1 MWELNWFNLWKLSKE
16 KFWKEYPLILAI
28 TDEYVEKY
36 KSTVEKH
43 KYINLYALMLAVRKQ
58 ENGRE
63 GLEFGVMAAKDT
75 DLEEQARWAIVTFI
89 KNIQRWERA
98 IRDNSWKRTNSSL
111 ELDYIAFL
119 GNRWCPVGAANDP
132 LGLNKYWI
140 PNVQQ
145 LYKLYKK
152 EVIK

>member
-1 MWELNWFNLWKLSKE
+1 MWGLNWHNLWKLSKE

-28 TDEYVEKY
+28 TDEYVEKH
-36 KSTVEKH
+36 KSIVERH

-58 ENGRE
+58 ENGKP
-63 GLEFGVMAAKDT
+63 GIEFGVMAARGT

-98 IRDNSWKRTNSSL
+98 LQNNSWKRTNSNL

-119 GNRWCPVGAANDP
+119 GKRWAPIGVVNDP
-132 LGLNKYWI
+132 LGLNRYWV
-140 PNVQQ
+140 PNVQKLYQ
-145 LYKLYKK
+145 LYKK
-152 EVIK
+152 

>member
-1 MWELNWFNLWKLSKE
+1 VWGLNWHNLWKLSKE
-16 KFWKEYPLILAI
+16 QFWKEYPLILAI
-28 TDEYVEKY
+28 ADEYIEKH
-36 KSTVEKH
+36 KGIVDRH

-58 ENGRE
+58 ENGKP

-89 KNIQRWERA
+89 KNIQRWERKEGG
-98 IRDNSWKRTNSSL
+98 WKTKFSNP
-111 ELDYIAFL
+111 EQDYIAFL
-119 GNRWCPVGAANDP
+119 GNRWAPVGAINDP

>member
-1 MWELNWFNLWKLSKE
+1 VWELNWFNLWKLSKE

-63 GLEFGVMAAKDT
+63 GLEFGVIAAKDT
-75 DLEEQARWAIVTFI
+75 DLEEQARWAVVTFI
-89 KNIQRWERA
+89 KNEERWERA
-98 IRDNSWKRTNSSL
+98 KRNNEWKIQNSNP
-111 ELDYIAFL
+111 ELDYIVYL
-119 GNRWCPVGAANDP
+119 GNRWCPVGASNDP
-132 LGLNKYWI
+132 QGLNKFWI
-140 PNVQQ
+140 GNVQ
-145 LYKLYKK
+145 KLYLQYKK
-152 EVIK
+152 

>member
-1 MWELNWFNLWKLSKE
+1 MWGLNWFNLWKLSKE
-16 KFWKEYPLILAI
+16 QFWKEYPLILAI
-28 TDEYVEKY
+28 TDEYVEKH
-36 KSTVEKH
+36 KSIVERH

-58 ENGRE
+58 ENGKP

-89 KNIQRWERA
+89 KNIQRWERKEGG
-98 IRDNSWKRTNSSL
+98 WKTKFSNP
-111 ELDYIAFL
+111 EQDYIAFL
-119 GNRWCPVGAANDP
+119 GNRWCPIGAVNDP
-132 LGLNKYWI
+132 LGLNKHWI

-145 LYKLYKK
+145 LYNLYKK

>member
-1 MWELNWFNLWKLSKE
+1 VWGLNWFNLWKLSKE
-16 KFWKEYPLILAI
+16 QFWKEYPLILAI
-28 TDEYVEKY
+28 TDEYVEKH
-36 KSTVEKH
+36 KSIVERH

-58 ENGRE
+58 ENGKP

-89 KNIQRWERA
+89 KNIQRWERKEGG
-98 IRDNSWKRTNSSL
+98 WKTKFSNP
-111 ELDYIAFL
+111 EQDYIAFL
-119 GNRWCPVGAANDP
+119 GNRWCPIGAVNDP
-132 LGLNKYWI
+132 LGLNKHWI

-145 LYKLYKK
+145 LYNLYKK

>member
-1 MWELNWFNLWKLSKE
+1 MWGLNWLNLWKTSSE

-28 TDEYVEKY
+28 TDEYVAKY
-36 KSTVEKH
+36 ENIVERH
-43 KYINLYALMLAVRKQ
+43 KYINLYALMLAVRRQ
-58 ENGRE
+58 ENGRP

-89 KNIQRWERA
+89 KNIQRWERKEGG
-98 IRDNSWKRTNSSL
+98 WKTKFTNP
-111 ELDYIAFL
+111 EQDYIAFL

-145 LYKLYKK
+145 LYNLYKK

>member
-63 GLEFGVMAAKDT
+63 GLEFGVIAAKDT
-75 DLEEQARWAIVTFI
+75 DLEEQARWAVVTFL
-89 KNIQRWERA
+89 KNEERWERA
-98 IRDNSWKRTNSSL
+98 MREGNWKPQYQNR
-111 ELDYIAFL
+111 ELDYITYL
-119 GNRWCPVGAANDP
+119 GNRWAPVGASNDP
-132 LGLNKYWI
+132 AGLNKYWI
-140 PNVQQ
+140 PNVQRLYL
-145 LYKLYKK
+145 LYKR
-152 EVIK
+152 

>member
-1 MWELNWFNLWKLSKE
+1 MWGLNWLNLWKTSSE

-28 TDEYVEKY
+28 TDEYVAKY
-36 KSTVEKH
+36 ENIVERH
-43 KYINLYALMLAVRKQ
+43 KYINLYALMLAVRRQ
-58 ENGRE
+58 ENGRP

-89 KNIQRWERA
+89 KNIQRWERKEGG
-98 IRDNSWKRTNSSL
+98 WKTKFTNP
-111 ELDYIAFL
+111 EQDYIAFL

>member
-1 MWELNWFNLWKLSKE
+1 MWELNWSNLWKLSKE

-63 GLEFGVMAAKDT
+63 GLEFGVMAAKGT
-75 DLEEQARWAIVTFI
+75 DLEEQARWAVVTFL
-89 KNIQRWERA
+89 KNIERWERA
-98 IRDNSWKRTNSSL
+98 VREGNWKPKYPSR
-111 ELDYIAFL
+111 ELDYIAYL
-119 GNRWCPVGAANDP
+119 GNRWAPVGASNDP
-132 LGLNKYWI
+132 AGLNQYWI
-140 PNVQQ
+140 PNVQRLYL
-145 LYKLYKK
+145 LYKR
-152 EVIK
+152 

>member
-1 MWELNWFNLWKLSKE
+1 MWQLNWYNLWKLSKE
-16 KFWKEYPLILAI
+16 QFWKEYPLILAI
-28 TDEYVEKY
+28 TDEYVEKH
-36 KSTVEKH
+36 KSIVERH

-58 ENGRE
+58 ENGKP

-89 KNIQRWERA
+89 KNIQRWERKEGG
-98 IRDNSWKRTNSSL
+98 WKTKFSNP
-111 ELDYIAFL
+111 EQDYIAFL
-119 GNRWCPVGAANDP
+119 GNRWAPVGAINDP